1 MTRAAWRG
9 PTQTEPGTPGQR
21 RPCEARTTRLGGSG
35 ARPRRCLDGQLRGS
49 VGSHKILT
57 LRRSSSWAAFLPTTR
72 SPGAAGSR
80 AERAT
85 LQEPRRSAAERAT
98 LQVPRRCAGRG
109 KGRIRA
115 PRRAEAGIEGHVSA
129 APATRIATTASARPP
144 SVRPRVQAPTLVP
157 GFPQQRW
164 RRRRRWRW

>member
-49 VGSHKILT
+49 
-57 LRRSSSWAAFLPTTR
+57 
-72 SPGAAGSR
+72 GAAGSR

-98 LQVPRRCAGRG
+98 LQEPRRCAGRG